1 MDFGRAPRSPY
12 EETARAL
19 APDHGFDHAA
29 ISGHDFSP
37 HSHGVIFQLKHEIYA
52 SRDRGGRTNPNHCKA
67 RGVQSAVRRK
77 TAVPK
82 SAAAVLSSSLTP
94 PSSPP
99 HVDEKVTPQSVSAQG
114 VCVAKP

>member
-1 MDFGRAPRSPY
+1 MFVVGVLLPSLV
-12 EETARAL
+12 L
-19 APDHGFDHAA
+19 AQT
-29 ISGHDFSP
+29 SSTC
-37 HSHGVIFQLKHEIYA
+37 SEVNLNLKHEIYA